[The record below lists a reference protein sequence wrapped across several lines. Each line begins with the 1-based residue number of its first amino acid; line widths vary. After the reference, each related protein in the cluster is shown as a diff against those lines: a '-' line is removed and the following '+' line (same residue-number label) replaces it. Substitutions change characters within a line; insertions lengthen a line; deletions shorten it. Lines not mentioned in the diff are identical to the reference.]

1 MLSLEE
7 ISDRLELQHLLISYS
22 EAIDRREFDELD
34 AIFTPDAYIDYRDTG
49 GIDGQYPQIK
59 AWLADVLPTYFSRNA
74 HMLGLPAIK
83 LAGDTAT
90 ARTFCFNPMV
100 LKGDKPRDH
109 AGRGLVRR
117 RVRPHRRWLA
127 DIPSRRGQVLRQ
139 GAVRVFTH
147 PTCVVCCG
155 DFSKSAATSA
165 TVDGPVDRAIFAG
178 SGRSGTMTGCL
189 PRDYG
194 CAAVT
199 HVRQNRIRATARDR

>member
-34 AIFTPDAYIDYRDTG
+34 AIFTPDAYVDYRDTG

-100 LKGDKPRDH
+100 LNGDKPRIMQVGVWYDDEF
-109 AGRGLVRR
+109 VRT
-117 RVRPHRRWLA
+117 A
-127 DIPSRRGQVLRQ
+127 DGWRISRRGEIKCYDKVL
-139 GAVRVFTH
+139 
-147 PTCVVCCG
+147 
-155 DFSKSAATSA
+155 
-165 TVDGPVDRAIFAG
+165 
-178 SGRSGTMTGCL
+178 
-189 PRDYG
+189 
-194 CAAVT
+194 
-199 HVRQNRIRATARDR
+199 

>member
-34 AIFTPDAYIDYRDTG
+34 EIFTPDAYIDYRDTG

-59 AWLADVLPTYFSRNA
+59 AWLAETLPKYFERNA

-100 LKGDKPRDH
+100 LKGESPRSCRSASGTSTSSSAPQA
-109 AGRGLVRR
+109 AGGCPAV
-117 RVRPHRRWLA
+117 
-127 DIPSRRGQVLRQ
+127 SR
-139 GAVRVFTH
+139 
-147 PTCVVCCG
+147 
-155 DFSKSAATSA
+155 TSS
-165 TVDGPVDRAIFAG
+165 TTRSCDGPAAERARFPPVVAV
-178 SGRSGTMTGCL
+178 L
-189 PRDYG
+189 AQW
-194 CAAVT
+194 AAVCRGT
-199 HVRQNRIRATARDR
+199 TAPRWSHT

>member
-34 AIFTPDAYIDYRDTG
+34 EIFTPDAYIDYRDTG

-59 AWLADVLPTYFSRNA
+59 AWLAETLPKYFERNA

-100 LKGDKPRDH
+100 LKGETPLIMQVGVWYVDEFVRT
-109 AGRGLVRR
+109 AGGWRMSR
-117 RVRPHRRWLA
+117 RVEDKLY
-127 DIPSRRGQVLRQ
+127 DKIL
-139 GAVRVFTH
+139 
-147 PTCVVCCG
+147 
-155 DFSKSAATSA
+155 
-165 TVDGPVDRAIFAG
+165 
-178 SGRSGTMTGCL
+178 
-189 PRDYG
+189 
-194 CAAVT
+194 
-199 HVRQNRIRATARDR
+199 